1 VKYLAVACLAFLITG
16 AAQATYKKEYEGHSE
31 ALRAWFRLAKPTL
44 EFAQEHGGG
53 EAGRMLSW
61 GCCEHADRVHVKFI
75 ANRESDDWS
84 FQCNDETVRYCE
96 QHNLKSGD
104 WVSIPRNVVHKE
116 PIRVPWGYDDDDPK
130 VKDEFEQL
138 RAEGVLFIA
147 NLGGKEKMLCFW
159 PPESGQ

>member
-1 VKYLAVACLAFLITG
+1 MKYLAVACLAFLITG

-31 ALRAWFRLAKPTL
+31 ALGAWFRLAKPTL

-84 FQCNDETVRYCE
+84 FQCND
-96 QHNLKSGD
+96 
-104 WVSIPRNVVHKE
+104 
-116 PIRVPWGYDDDDPK
+116 
-130 VKDEFEQL
+130 
-138 RAEGVLFIA
+138 
-147 NLGGKEKMLCFW
+147 
-159 PPESGQ
+159 